1 MAYLKSKYILSTVQY
16 KYEKF
21 CLLWPVQKKKL
32 RNSVHLQPV
41 LCLQPPVWN
50 KVVPRC
56 WTMVTREE
64 PGSSL
69 FFFRFILPCLRSVLE
84 AVSAG
89 AVVSLGERAVAC
101 VFHVRVR
108 TGRVDSRRLAQGGCV
123 PVPRVASFTRALGS
137 LLCSQSGFSFFF

>member
-1 MAYLKSKYILSTVQY
+1 
-16 KYEKF
+16 
-21 CLLWPVQKKKL
+21 
-32 RNSVHLQPV
+32 
-41 LCLQPPVWN
+41 
-50 KVVPRC
+50 
-56 WTMVTREE
+56 MVTREE

-123 PVPRVASFTRALGS
+123 PVPRVASFPRALGS
-137 LLCSQSGFSFFF
+137 LFAARVAFYFSLSCFKDDWRNLKSLSQMKNYSQTGVWILRFPSLGVTH